1 VIRTRRGF
9 SGALAGAILGLFLAS
24 PALEPAPQTAAQ
36 ESPTQEVQKPSYD
49 YMSTF
54 LSRSTHPLGLKEDP
68 AARRMLG
75 QGSVPWAI
83 RAGSRHV
90 LD

>member
-1 VIRTRRGF
+1 MGVL
-9 SGALAGAILGLFLAS
+9 SGAVFGLLLGSQAMR
-24 PALEPAPQTAAQ
+24 PGQQATAQ
-36 ESPTQEVQKPSYD
+36 EPPPREVQKPAYD

-54 LSRSTHPLGLKEDP
+54 LSRSTHPLGIKEDP
-68 AARRMLG
+68 AVRRMLG

-90 LD
+90 LN